1 MDKNKEDVELNKV
14 IKRLEGKIRR
24 SETQQAESDQKV
36 VGKLLTK
43 GSINQRVDGDCLE
56 CPLRGKSKVYGEG
69 PPHAD
74 VLFIGQCPGY
84 YEVILKRPFV
94 GASGRR
100 LDKAFA
106 RIGLHRQDFYLTNT
120 CLCKTENNAT
130 PSTEAIECCKGRLLR
145 EIKKVKP
152 KVIVCLG
159 AVAAR
164 ALLDARSLTQ
174 VRGRVFNFNGAKVM
188 TTFHPANILRN
199 WGVGPAF
206 EGDLRKIPRLLKKN
220 THKSMAYQTLTTVQ
234 QVAEMCKYLTSKPY
248 FSVDTETTGYDF
260 LSDRILCCQ
269 FASTENEGFCVPILG
284 YKATE
289 VWSERDKY
297 KVIALLNILLQ
308 SKAEKVCVNA
318 RFDLLSLRKLG
329 IVESN
334 AMVWDV
340 MLMHHLLNENLPHSL
355 DEMLI
360 ENCDPFYVS
369 DHLEISEEVI
379 SFAPKQTDSFEEV
392 PPDLLHYYGSGD
404 ANGGIRVF
412 HKLRPQLKKRKLE
425 ELYINLTYPL
435 MLATISM
442 EERGI
447 VLDTEELKRASA
459 ALHKEMRKKE
469 ERIHAIVGDENFN
482 PRSSVQ
488 LRKVFEKL
496 GLQSTKITE
505 KGNASFD
512 KTVLKSLKTKHELP
526 RVLLDLRGDQKTLS
540 TYLDGRDGNGG
551 LLKAVK
557 SDNRIHPRFFVHGT
571 KYGRLSSS
579 GPNFQSTPGE
589 PSKIR
594 RMFTVGRSW
603 KFLAADYS
611 KADLM
616 VAASLS
622 DDKVLMARL
631 DGPDFHTYTA
641 RESGL
646 CKKNAKPTGRQRFN
660 AKMLIFA
667 LIYGSLPESI
677 ALRLELPLGLV
688 TRYYQKFTKEY
699 FMLARFIE
707 REKTLAK
714 KSNFTLVNAFGRK
727 RRFYDLDTAG
737 RDIRAKAERQAVN
750 FFIASATSEITS
762 LATGRIYYRLL
773 EMQASLI
780 GSLHD
785 AVFLESPDEE
795 LDEVVNIL
803 AEELPRFVPQLGYC
817 PKAEIKVSD
826 CWGGEVFLERAV

>member
-1 MDKNKEDVELNKV
+1 MASEL
-14 IKRLEGKIRR
+14 
-24 SETQQAESDQKV
+24 QQTRDDREV
-36 VGKLLTK
+36 VGELLTK
-43 GSINQRVDGDCLE
+43 GSLAKVSGAQKADGNCTE
-56 CPLRGKSKVYGEG
+56 CPLYGKQKVYGEG
-69 PPHAD
+69 PSHAE
-74 VLFIGQCPGY
+74 VMFVGQCPGY
-84 YEVILKRPFV
+84 YEVFLKRPFV

-100 LDKAFA
+100 LDKAFT
-106 RIGLHRQDFYLTNT
+106 RVGLHRQDFYITNV
-120 CLCKTENNAT
+120 CLCRATAPKTTDSLTSDET
-130 PSTEAIECCKGRLLR
+130 PSTQAIECCKKRLFR

-159 AVAAR
+159 AVAAK

-174 VRGRVFNFNGAKVM
+174 VRGRVFNLNGAKVM
-188 TTFHPANILRN
+188 ATFHPAKILRN

-206 EGDLRKIPRLLKKN
+206 EADLKKIPRLLKNK
-220 THKSMAYQTLTTVQ
+220 THKPMAYRTLNTVQ
-234 QVAEMCKYLTSKPY
+234 EVGQMCKYLTSKPY
-248 FSVDTETTGYDF
+248 FSVDTETTGYNF

-269 FASTENEGFCVPILG
+269 FASTETEGFCVPILG

-289 VWSERDKY
+289 VWSEHDKY
-297 KVIALLNILLQ
+297 KVIALLKILLQ
-308 SKAEKVCVNA
+308 SEAEKVCVNA
-318 RFDLLSLRKLG
+318 RFDLLFLRKLG
-329 IVESN
+329 IIEGS
-334 AMVWDV
+334 AMIWDV

-355 DEMLI
+355 NEMLI
-360 ENCDPFYVS
+360 ENCNPLYVS
-369 DHLEISEEVI
+369 DHLGISEDVI

-404 ANGGIRVF
+404 ANGTIRVF
-412 HKLRPQLKKRKLE
+412 HKLRPLLKKEKLE
-425 ELYINLTYPL
+425 ELYTNLTYPL

-459 ALHKEMRKKE
+459 ALHKEMRKKDQ
-469 ERIHAIVGDENFN
+469 RIRAIVGDENFN

-488 LRKVFEKL
+488 LRKVFSKL
-496 GLQSTKITE
+496 GLQSNKVTA
-505 KGNASFD
+505 KGNVSFD
-512 KTVLKSLKTKHELP
+512 KTVLKSLKTQHELP
-526 RVLLDLRGDQKTLS
+526 RVLLDLRADQKTLS

-551 LLKAVK
+551 LLKAVL

-571 KYGRLSSS
+571 LYGRLSSS
-579 GPNFQSTPGE
+579 GPNFQSTPGD

-594 RMFTVGRSW
+594 RMFTVKEGW
-603 KFLAADYS
+603 KFLGADYS

-646 CKKNAKPTGRQRFN
+646 CRKNAKPTGRQRFN

-667 LIYGSLPESI
+667 LIYGSSPESI
-677 ALRLELPLGLV
+677 AARLELPLGLV
-688 TRYYQKFTKEY
+688 KRYYQKFSKEY

-707 REKTLAK
+707 KEKTLAK
-714 KSNFTLVNAFGRK
+714 KSSFTLVNAFGRK

-737 RDIRAKAERQAVN
+737 KDIRAKAERQAVN

-773 EMQASLI
+773 EMQAGLI

-785 AVFLESPDEE
+785 AVFLECPDEE
-795 LDEVVNIL
+795 LDEVVEIL
-803 AEELPRFVPQLGYC
+803 AEELPRFVPELGYA
-817 PKAEIKVSD
+817 PKVEIKVSTR
-826 CWGGEVFLERAV
+826 WGGEVSLERAV